1 MTPKT
6 KVELRIVELSKSLP
20 NITQNFHR
28 QAYSKCFDKS
38 AVKSR
43 KTIFCLE
50 CGYSWKSQESNDDK
64 NATCSN
70 CNKKL
75 NFTERYSNGLR
86 ETDYYQ
92 VLTTAGEFQIVRMF
106 CITKWMKKNQ
116 KCSYF
121 AHEVMQIFI
130 DEKGKTRTMS
140 KNVMGMSQYFD
151 QWIASSTLTLKQSE
165 NSNRFN
171 LRPSFIHPNMQLS
184 PILIRNGFDGNF
196 HGIAPQ
202 ILFRE
207 ILRDN
212 VAETLLKIQQF
223 DMLYYHIRNTNLK
236 VSGIYWKSV
245 RICNRNSYQIEDAK
259 LWVDYIDLLE
269 HFGKD
274 LRNSKYVCPA
284 DLEMAYNKLMLKK
297 QEEVIKSTFEEKKK
311 QINKNQ
317 KRYFKTKKQFFGL
330 VFSNENISINVI
342 ETVKEFLEEGCIH
355 KHCVFSNEYY
365 KKDNS
370 LILSAKVKGVHI
382 ETVQVSLDNFE
393 ILQSRG
399 RGNKA
404 TKYHN
409 DIIDLVK
416 RNMHQIGARMKAA
429 S

>member
-20 NITQNFHR
+20 TIKKKYHR
-28 QAYSKCFDKS
+28 QAFIKCFDKL
-38 AVKSR
+38 AVKCR

-50 CGYSWKSQESNDDK
+50 CGHSRKLQDINKIK
-64 NATCSN
+64 NTTCTQCRKN
-70 CNKKL
+70 L
-75 NFTERYSNGLR
+75 IFTDRYNNGLR

-92 VLTTAGEFQIVRMF
+92 VITTVGEFQIVRMV
-106 CITKWMKKNQ
+106 CITKRMKKNQ

-130 DEKGKTRTMS
+130 DENGKTRTLS

-151 QWIASSTLTLKQSE
+151 QWISSSTLTLKQNE

-171 LRPSFIHPNMQLS
+171 LKPSFIHPEMQIS
-184 PILIRNGFDGNF
+184 PILKRNGFDGNF

-202 ILFRE
+202 ILFCQ
-207 ILRDN
+207 ILKDN
-212 VAETLLKIQQF
+212 IAETLLKSQQF
-223 DMLYYHIRNTNLK
+223 DMLYYHIRNTSLK
-236 VSGIYWKSV
+236 ATSAQWNAIK
-245 RICNRNSYQIEDAK
+245 ICNRNSYLIQDAK
-259 LWVDYIDLLE
+259 LWIDYIDLLE

-274 LRNSKYVCPA
+274 IRNPKYICPLDVEVA
-284 DLEMAYNKLMLKK
+284 HNKLMVKK
-297 QEEVIKSTFEEKKK
+297 QDEIIRSTFEEKKK
-311 QINKNQ
+311 QIEKNQ

-330 VFSNENISINVI
+330 VFSNQNISVKVI

-355 KHCVFSNEYY
+355 RHCVFTNEYY

-370 LILSAKVKGVHI
+370 LILSAKVKGVPI
-382 ETVQVSLDNFE
+382 ETVQVSLENFE

-404 TKYHN
+404 TNYHD
-409 DIIDLVK
+409 DIINLVN
-416 RNMHQIGARMKAA
+416 RNMHQIGARMNKA